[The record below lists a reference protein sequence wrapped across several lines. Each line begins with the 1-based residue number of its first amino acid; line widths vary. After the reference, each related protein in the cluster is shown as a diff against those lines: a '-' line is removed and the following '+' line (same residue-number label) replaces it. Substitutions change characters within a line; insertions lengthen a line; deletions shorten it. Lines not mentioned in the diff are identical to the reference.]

1 MRGFLLFATI
11 LVIFSSLRAQETS
24 SPEELFDDAQYFFNR
39 KDYKEAVF
47 FFKKL
52 LEVKPNNANFNFK
65 AGECYLN
72 IPGQEHLAVPYFE
85 KACLH
90 TVPKNQY
97 KDRDYNESKAPLHAY
112 YYLGNAYRMAEQL
125 ESALKAYNKFIDS
138 PYFYGNYNL
147 AVVEQEIKSCE
158 RAKIIQDSPIDMVR
172 TQMGEPISSSSSEFN
187 PVISFDNQTFVF
199 VRGLK
204 FYDAVFVSRLVDNQ
218 WSEPVNI
225 NPEIGSDGEYYP
237 TGINS
242 NGTMILF
249 VQVNT
254 DNSDIFFSQ
263 FDGQTWSKLQ
273 KLPGKVNSIANE
285 SFASF
290 GADDKTIYLVSN
302 RNGGRGGKDIWIS
315 SLSES
320 GEWSKPKNLGK
331 TVNTKLEE
339 ESPVYCHETGAL
351 FFSSQG
357 HYNMGG
363 FDIFYSHKKNNQWSI
378 PRNVGYPL
386 NTTRDN
392 LNFIVNGKCNTG
404 YYSIIDQESGVSDIF
419 LIELKSTLSIPGL
432 YP

>member
-1 MRGFLLFATI
+1 MRRFFLFAAILLTI
-11 LVIFSSLRAQETS
+11 SSLRAQESATS
-24 SPEELFDDAQYFFNR
+24 EELFDDAQYFFVR

-85 KACLH
+85 KACMK
-90 TVPKNQY
+90 TVPKNAY
-97 KDRDYNESKAPLHAY
+97 KEREYNESSAPLHAY

-147 AVVEQEIKSCE
+147 AIVEQEIKSCE
-158 RAKIIQDSPIDMVR
+158 RAKIIQDSPIDMSS
-172 TQMGEPISSSSSEFN
+172 TLIGEPIGSSFSEFN
-187 PVISFDNQTFVF
+187 PAISSDNKTLAF

-204 FYDAVFVSRLVDNQ
+204 FYDAVFVSRWVDNQ

-242 NGTMILF
+242 DGTLILF
-249 VQVNT
+249 VQINT
-254 DNSDIFFSQ
+254 DNSDIFYSQ
-263 FDGQTWSKLQ
+263 YNGQIWSKLQ
-273 KLPGKVNSIANE
+273 KLPGKVNTMANE

-290 GADDKTIYLVSN
+290 GQDDNTLLLVSN
-302 RNGGRGGKDIWIS
+302 RNGGKGGKDIWIS
-315 SLSES
+315 KKSES
-320 GEWSKPKNLGK
+320 GLWEKPKNLGK
-331 TVNTKLEE
+331 TINTKLDE
-339 ESPVYCHETGAL
+339 ESPVMCRETGTL
-351 FFSSQG
+351 FFSSQS

-363 FDIFYSHKKNNQWSI
+363 FDVFYTNKPYNEWSV
-378 PRNVGYPL
+378 PRNLGYPL

-392 LNFIVNGKCNTG
+392 LNFRVTGKCNTG
-404 YYSIIDQESGVSDIF
+404 YYSIIDKDSGVSDIF
-419 LIELKSTLSIPGL
+419 LIELKSTLSIPEL